1 MTKPEEL
8 RGSTVAELQEKIIS
22 LKKELFDL
30 RGKAAGDKIEKPSRI
45 REARKE
51 VARILTILKEKEKK
65 A

>member
-1 MTKPEEL
+1 MTKPGEL
-8 RGSTVAELQEKIIS
+8 RGLTADELHEKMLS

-30 RGKAAGDKIEKPSRI
+30 RGKASGDKIEKPSRI
-45 REARKE
+45 RKARKD

>member
-8 RGSTVAELQEKIIS
+8 RGFTVEELQEKILS

-30 RGKAAGDKIEKPSRI
+30 RGKATGDKIEKPSRI
-45 REARKE
+45 RDARKE